1 MSTRSREPWTPAED
15 SALKIYIDEPI
26 RDLADVL
33 ERSMRAI
40 YCRRSKLLQDKTATT
55 GSRLSKVRDVPRENI
70 NAGKIINT
78 RLIARV
84 GEPTNTG
91 KPWSAY
97 DDAILKELVRAR
109 VPYEYIAEHLGRSYH
124 SIAQR
129 VSTHL

>member
-1 MSTRSREPWTPAED
+1 MSTRSREPWTPEED
-15 SALKIYIDEPI
+15 SVIKMFIDEPI

-33 ERSMRAI
+33 ERSVRAV
-40 YCRRSKLLQDKTATT
+40 YCRRSKLLQDKTATP

-70 NAGKIINT
+70 NIAKIINT
-78 RLIARV
+78 RLTARV
-84 GEPTNTG
+84 GKPTNMS
-91 KPWSAY
+91 KPWSAC

-124 SIAQR
+124 SIVQR